1 VVKDRA
7 VHRKAGWLMNGRCLV
22 TGASGFIGSALLREF
37 RRRGLPALG
46 ASRLAEQESEW
57 AIGEIDGVTEWRSAL
72 DGVQC
77 VVHTAGRAHVLR
89 DAEADPLGAFRRVN
103 VEGTWRLATQAA
115 ETGVRRL
122 VFISSIGVN
131 GISTN
136 GRGPFTSR
144 DVPAPIE
151 PYGQSKLEA
160 ELVLQEIAASTEL
173 EVVIVRPPLVY
184 GPGVRANFLRLV
196 KLVQRGWPLPLGGV
210 DNRRSLVALDNLVD
224 MLICC
229 TAHPAAAGETF
240 LVSDNDD
247 LSTPD
252 LLGRV
257 GAALGMPVR
266 LVPMP
271 RWLLLQGARLIGRR
285 GEAERLL
292 GSLQVDIRH
301 TRELLGWEPPISVD
315 EGIRR
320 AVGPLC

>member
-1 VVKDRA
+1 M
-7 VHRKAGWLMNGRCLV
+7 HGCCLV
-22 TGASGFIGSALLREF
+22 TGATGFIGSALLRELK
-37 RRRGLPALG
+37 RRGRPAVA
-46 ASRLAEQESEW
+46 ASRLSQQELDW
-57 AIGEIDGVTEWRSAL
+57 TIGEIDGATEWRSAL
-72 DGVQC
+72 SGVQC
-77 VVHTAGRAHVLR
+77 VVHAAGRAHVLR

-103 VEGTWRLATQAA
+103 VEGTWRLATQAVEA
-115 ETGVRRL
+115 GVRRL

-136 GRGPFTSR
+136 GRGPFTSS
-144 DVPAPIE
+144 DLPAPIE

-160 ELVLQEIAASTEL
+160 ELVLREIAASTDL

-196 KLVQRGWPLPLGGV
+196 NLVQRGWPLPLGGV
-210 DNRRSLVALDNLVD
+210 HNRRSLVALDNLVD
-224 MLICC
+224 MLIRC
-229 TAHPAAAGETF
+229 TDHPAAAGETF

-252 LLGRV
+252 LLRRV
-257 GAALGMPVR
+257 GEAMGMPVR

-271 RWLLLQGARLIGRR
+271 RWLLLQGARLIGRS

>member
-1 VVKDRA
+1 MTDSY
-7 VHRKAGWLMNGRCLV
+7 LV
-22 TGASGFIGSALLREF
+22 TGASGFVGGSLLREF
-37 RRRGLPALG
+37 QRRGMAAVGVGRIPGPEIAHG
-46 ASRLAEQESEW
+46 V
-57 AIGEIDGVTEWRSAL
+57 GEINSQTEWRPVLA
-72 DGVQC
+72 GVAC
-77 VVHTAGRAHVLR
+77 VLHAAGRAHILR
-89 DAEADPLGAFRRVN
+89 DAAANPLAEFRRVN
-103 VEGTWRLATQAA
+103 VEGTRRLALQAA
-115 ETGVRRL
+115 EAGVQRL

-131 GISTN
+131 GISTDR
-136 GRGPFTSR
+136 RGPFTFEDR
-144 DVPAPIE
+144 PAPIE

-160 ELVLQEIAASTEL
+160 ELALQEIAACTGL

-184 GPGVRANFLRLV
+184 GPGVRANFLRLMN
-196 KLVQRGWPLPLGGV
+196 LVQRGLPLPLGGV
-210 DNRRSLVALDNLVD
+210 NNRRSLVALDNLVD

-229 TAHPAAAGETF
+229 ARHPAAAGEIF
-240 LVSDNDD
+240 PVSDNDD

-252 LLGRV
+252 LLRSI
-257 GAALGMPVR
+257 GAAMGVPVR

-301 TRELLGWEPPISVD
+301 TRELLGWEPTISVD

>member
-1 VVKDRA
+1 MTD
-7 VHRKAGWLMNGRCLV
+7 LYLI
-22 TGASGFIGSALLREF
+22 TGASGFVGGSLLREF
-37 RRRGLPALG
+37 PRRGMKAVGVGRIPSPEIAHG
-46 ASRLAEQESEW
+46 V
-57 AIGEIDGVTEWRSAL
+57 GEINSQTEWRPVLA
-72 DGVQC
+72 GVAC
-77 VVHTAGRAHVLR
+77 VLHAAGRAHILR
-89 DAEADPLGAFRRVN
+89 DAAANPLAEFRRVN
-103 VEGTWRLATQAA
+103 VEGTRRLALQAA
-115 ETGVRRL
+115 EAGVQRL

-131 GISTN
+131 GISTDR
-136 GRGPFTSR
+136 RGPFTFEDR
-144 DVPAPIE
+144 PAPIE

-160 ELVLQEIAASTEL
+160 ELALQEIAASTGL

-184 GPGVRANFLRLV
+184 GPGVRANFLRLMN
-196 KLVQRGWPLPLGGV
+196 LVQRGLPLPLGGLN
-210 DNRRSLVALDNLVD
+210 NRRSLVALDNLVD
-224 MLICC
+224 LLICC
-229 TAHPAAAGETF
+229 ARHPAAAGETF
-240 LVSDNDD
+240 LVSDDDD

-252 LLGRV
+252 LLRRI
-257 GAALGMPVR
+257 GAAMGVPVR